1 MTVDP
6 EPGSQSLAVPGPRSG
21 PDPAGWR
28 PATAAEAGMAAA
40 TDRAGYLAALGTGP
54 LLLPVSAEAAAGQAP
69 FAWPTVEH
77 DGAPHVLAFTSPQ
90 AIAAGLPGESV
101 RYVTVTLAEV
111 AAAIPDDSWWLAV
124 DPGLPIADRISAG
137 QLRELAPSPDADAD
151 ADAAA
156 GPADPAGDIA
166 QALRAAVAAEDP
178 DAVMA
183 ALLRA
188 EFTVPLPPGAA
199 PDATD
204 LADPGFPWWC
214 LPDEAGQP
222 SVPVFTSP
230 ALLAEVFD
238 VPPPSVVASSVRLFA
253 NWPDPRW
260 QLAVDPGTASAV
272 SLPGEAVRQVSRWL
286 DELRR
291 TATEADQAV
300 EVETVDADPD
310 VPVRMQ
316 LVIPHRHL
324 HAYVADG
331 YDRMAGP
338 VHRWHGPGRDTPNRL
353 YARLGLLGPESPFT
367 AADEWVPVVR
377 WEPGPDTPATWL
389 DERPQQRAL
398 AVPDGAEL
406 HVLHQDGRDELL
418 ARFDRGGRRWLPAEP
433 SPGEPS
439 PGETTG

>member
-1 MTVDP
+1 MTADP
-6 EPGSQSLAVPGPRSG
+6 EPGPQPLSEFAS
-21 PDPAGWR
+21 AGWR
-28 PATAAEAGMAAA
+28 PATAAESGMAAA
-40 TDRAGYLAALGTGP
+40 TDLAGYLAALGTGP
-54 LLLPVSAEAAAGQAP
+54 LLLPVSAETAAGQAP

-111 AAAIPDDSWWLAV
+111 AATIPDDSWWLAV
-124 DPGLPIADRISAG
+124 DPGLPIADRITAG
-137 QLRELAPSPDADAD
+137 QLRELIPAPD
-151 ADAAA
+151 
-156 GPADPAGDIA
+156 AGDIA

-188 EFTVPLPPGAA
+188 EFTVPLLPDADPDAA
-199 PDATD
+199 ATD
-204 LADPGFPWWC
+204 LADPRFPWWC

-230 ALLAEVFD
+230 AMLAELFD

-253 NWPDPRW
+253 NWPDPGW

-272 SLPGEAVRQVSRWL
+272 SLPGEAVRQVSQWL

-291 TATEADQAV
+291 TVTEADQADV
-300 EVETVDADPD
+300 AQTVTEADRAEGTEVDRAEAEPD

-316 LVIPHRHL
+316 LVVPHRHL

-338 VHRWHGPGRDTPNRL
+338 VHRWHGSGRDTPKRL

-389 DERPQQRAL
+389 DEQPQQRAL

-406 HVLHQDGRDELL
+406 HVLHQDGSDELL
-418 ARFDRGGRRWLPAEP
+418 ARFDRSGRRWLPVDPPPAEP
-433 SPGEPS
+433 PAAASIG
-439 PGETTG
+439 

>member
-1 MTVDP
+1 MTADP
-6 EPGSQSLAVPGPRSG
+6 EPGPQPLSESAS
-21 PDPAGWR
+21 AGWR

-40 TDRAGYLAALGTGP
+40 ADLAGYLAALGTGP
-54 LLLPVSAEAAAGQAP
+54 LLLPVSAETAAGQAP

-111 AAAIPDDSWWLAV
+111 VATIPDDSWWLAV
-124 DPGLPIADRISAG
+124 DPGLPIAHRITAG
-137 QLRELAPSPDADAD
+137 QLRELAPSPDA
-151 ADAAA
+151 
-156 GPADPAGDIA
+156 GDIA
-166 QALRAAVAAEDP
+166 RALRAAVAAEDP

-183 ALLRA
+183 ALLRV
-188 EFTVPLPPGAA
+188 EFTVPMPPDADPDAA
-199 PDATD
+199 ATD
-204 LADPGFPWWC
+204 LADPRFPWWC

-230 ALLAEVFD
+230 AMLAEVFD

-260 QLAVDPGTASAV
+260 QLAVNPGTASAV

-291 TATEADQAV
+291 TVTEGADA
-300 EVETVDADPD
+300 DRADADRAGADPD

-316 LVIPHRHL
+316 LVVPHRHL
-324 HAYVADG
+324 HAFVADG

-338 VHRWHGPGRDTPNRL
+338 VHRWHGPGRDTPDRL

-377 WEPGPDTPATWL
+377 WEPGPDTPVTWL

-418 ARFDRGGRRWLPAEP
+418 ARFDRGGRRWLPVEP
-433 SPGEPS
+433 PPAASIG
-439 PGETTG
+439 